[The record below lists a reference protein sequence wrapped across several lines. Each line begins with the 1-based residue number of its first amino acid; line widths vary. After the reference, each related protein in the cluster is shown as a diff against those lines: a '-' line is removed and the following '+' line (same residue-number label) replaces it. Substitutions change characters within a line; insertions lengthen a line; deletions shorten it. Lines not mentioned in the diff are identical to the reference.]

1 MTTVVRIP
9 SLDDIAVAGRRV
21 LLRVDINSPVD
32 LKTGRLADFNRIDK
46 SVPTIRDLAER
57 GARVVLIAHQGDT
70 LDYHNLID
78 LAQHAAALSGRLGRP
93 VGFVDDV
100 AGPMAR
106 RAIKALGDGDIL
118 LLDNLRYLTEEVSTF
133 ERDVK
138 LTPQQ
143 MTHTYL
149 VRNLAPLF
157 DFYVNDAFAAA
168 HRASPSMVAFQ
179 ELLPT
184 AAGRLLMAEIDALGA
199 VADSP
204 QRPCVYL
211 LGGLKISDAFGMLG
225 KVLGDG
231 TADEVLTAGITG
243 QVFLMALGVGLGEA
257 SEKFI
262 RDRNLEG
269 FVAEAKGHLASHA
282 AAIRV
287 PLDFAVEI
295 DGKRVEVAVED
306 LPTEHLIL
314 DIGSRTIAAYAEAV
328 ARAAT
333 VFVNGPPG
341 AYENPNAE
349 AGTRALW
356 QALAD
361 TPAHTVIGGG
371 DTVTSAKRFI
381 DTGRINVVSTGGGAL
396 IRYLSGKQLPL
407 IEAMRAAAERFWAAK
422 AG

>member
-1 MTTVVRIP
+1 M
-9 SLDDIAVAGRRV
+9 
-21 LLRVDINSPVD
+21 
-32 LKTGRLADFNRIDK
+32 
-46 SVPTIRDLAER
+46 
-57 GARVVLIAHQGDT
+57 
-70 LDYHNLID
+70 
-78 LAQHAAALSGRLGRP
+78 
-93 VGFVDDV
+93 
-100 AGPMAR
+100 
-106 RAIKALGDGDIL
+106 
-118 LLDNLRYLTEEVSTF
+118 
-133 ERDVK
+133 
-138 LTPQQ
+138 
-143 MTHTYL
+143 
-149 VRNLAPLF
+149 
-157 DFYVNDAFAAA
+157 
-168 HRASPSMVAFQ
+168 
-179 ELLPT
+179 
-184 AAGRLLMAEIDALGA
+184 
-199 VADSP
+199 ADSP

-243 QVFLMALGVGLGEA
+243 QVFLLAAGVRLGEA

-287 PLDFAVEI
+287 PLDVAVEV
-295 DGKRVEVAVED
+295 DGKRVEIAVED

-314 DIGSRTIAAYAEAV
+314 DIGSRTIAAYAEAI

-341 AYENPNAE
+341 AYENPNAD

-361 TPAHTVIGGG
+361 TSAHTVIGGG
-371 DTVTSAKRFI
+371 DTVSSAKRFI
-381 DTGRINVVSTGGGAL
+381 DTGRIDVVSTGGGAL

-422 AG
+422 PG

>member
-1 MTTVVRIP
+1 MTAVVRIP
-9 SLDDIAVAGRRV
+9 SLDDLAVAGKKV
-21 LLRVDINSPVD
+21 LLRVDINSPID
-32 LKTGRLADFNRIDK
+32 PKTGRIADFNRIDK
-46 SVPTIRDLAER
+46 SLPTIRDLADR
-57 GARVVLIAHQGDT
+57 GARLVLIAHQGDT

-100 AGPMAR
+100 AGPAAR
-106 RAIKALGDGDIL
+106 RAIKALGDGDVL

-143 MTHTYL
+143 MAGTYL

-157 DFYVNDAFAAA
+157 DYYVNDAFAAA

-179 ELLPT
+179 EVLPT
-184 AAGRLLMAEIDALGA
+184 AAGRLLMAEIDALTA
-199 VADSP
+199 VSDAP
-204 QRPCVYL
+204 LRPCLYL
-211 LGGLKISDAFGMLG
+211 LGGLKISDAFDMLG
-225 KVLGDG
+225 KVLTDG

-243 QVFLMALGVGLGEA
+243 QVFLLAQGVALGEP
-257 SEKFI
+257 SERFI

-269 FVAEAKGHLASHA
+269 FVAQAKQHLASHA
-282 AAIRV
+282 GAIRV
-287 PLDFAVEI
+287 PLDVAVEA

-306 LPTEHLIL
+306 LPTEHLIV
-314 DIGSRTIAAYAEAV
+314 DIGSRTSAAYAEAIGE
-328 ARAAT
+328 AAT

-341 AYENPNAE
+341 AYENPNAD

-361 TPAHTVIGGG
+361 TPAHTVVGGG
-371 DTVTSAKRFI
+371 DTVSSAKRFI
-381 DTGRINVVSTGGGAL
+381 DTGRIDVVSTGGGAL
-396 IRYLSGKQLPL
+396 IRYLSGKPLPL
-407 IEAMRAAAERFWAAK
+407 IEAMRAAAERFWEHR

>member
-1 MTTVVRIP
+1 VARIP
-9 SLDDIAVAGRRV
+9 SIDDLDVAGRKV
-21 LLRVDINSPVD
+21 LLRVDINSPID
-32 LKTGRLADFNRIDK
+32 PGTGQIADFNRIDK
-46 SVPTIRDLAER
+46 SLPTVRDLADR
-57 GARVVLIAHQGDT
+57 GARLVLIAHQGDT
-70 LDYHNLID
+70 LDYHNLVD

-93 VGFVDDV
+93 VGFIDDV
-100 AGPMAR
+100 AGPAAR

-143 MTHTYL
+143 MTSTYL
-149 VRNLAPLF
+149 VRSLAPLF
-157 DFYVNDAFAAA
+157 DYYVNDAFAAA

-179 ELLPT
+179 EVLPT
-184 AAGRLLMAEIDALGA
+184 AAGRLLVAEIDALTA

-211 LGGLKISDAFGMLG
+211 LGGLKISDAFSMLG

-231 TADEVLTAGITG
+231 TADEVLTAGVTG
-243 QVFLMALGVGLGEA
+243 QIFLLAKGAALGEA

-262 RDRNLEG
+262 RDRNLWG
-269 FVAEAKGHLASHA
+269 FVEEAKEHLAAHA
-282 AAIRV
+282 GAIRL
-287 PLDFAVEI
+287 PLDFAVEVE
-295 DGKRVEVAVED
+295 GKRVEIPVED

-314 DIGSRTIAAYAEAV
+314 DIGSRTMAAYADTIR
-328 ARAAT
+328 RAAT

-341 AYENPNAE
+341 AYENPNAD

-371 DTVTSAKRFI
+371 DTVSSAKRFI
-381 DTGRINVVSTGGGAL
+381 DTAAIDVVSTGGGAL
-396 IRYLSGKQLPL
+396 IRYLSGKPLPL
-407 IEAMRAAAERFWAAK
+407 IEAMRAAAERFWAK
-422 AG
+422 

>member
-1 MTTVVRIP
+1 VTAVVRIP
-9 SLDDIAVAGRRV
+9 SIDDIDVAGRRV

-32 LKTGRLADFNRIDK
+32 PKTGRLADFNRIDK
-46 SVPTIRDLAER
+46 SVPTIRDLADR
-57 GARVVLIAHQGDT
+57 GARLVLIAHQGDT

-78 LAQHAAALSGRLGRP
+78 LAQHAAALSARLGRP

-100 AGPMAR
+100 AGPGAR

-143 MTHTYL
+143 MAQTYL

-157 DFYVNDAFAAA
+157 DCYVNDAFAAA

-179 ELLPT
+179 EVLPT
-184 AAGRLLMAEIDALGA
+184 AAGRLLMAEMEALAA

-204 QRPCVYL
+204 QRPCLYL

-231 TADEVLTAGITG
+231 TADEVLTAGVTG
-243 QVFLMALGVGLGEA
+243 QVFLLAQGRTLGEA

-262 RDRNLEG
+262 RDRNLWG
-269 FVAEAKGHLASHA
+269 FVEEAKGHLTAHA
-282 AAIRV
+282 AKIRV
-287 PLDFAVEI
+287 PLDFAVET
-295 DGKRVEVAVED
+295 DGRRVEVTVED
-306 LPTEHLIL
+306 LPTEHLIV
-314 DIGSRTIAAYAEAV
+314 DIASRTIAAYADAIG
-328 ARAAT
+328 RAAT

-341 AYENPNAE
+341 AYENPNAD

-361 TPAHTVIGGG
+361 TAAHTVIGGG
-371 DTVTSAKRFI
+371 DTVSSAKRFI
-381 DTGRINVVSTGGGAL
+381 DTERIDVVSTGGGAL
-396 IRYLSGKQLPL
+396 IRYLSGKPLPL
-407 IEAMRAAAERFWAAK
+407 VEAMRAAAERFWAK
-422 AG
+422 